1 MGVHE
6 LPRQRKDIGKNNRE
20 ETRSEDV
27 DDATYLARKYGIVD
41 REMSSGKESGEAD
54 KKKEPPKK

>member
-1 MGVHE
+1 M
-6 LPRQRKDIGKNNRE
+6 PRQRKDIGKNNRE